1 MPAKQSSYQIHDVF
15 APLKPIPEIKGLV
28 RVVDSLS
35 LNEVIVIDVNPAR
48 QTVPYSIGYDRWIDI
63 LDGGEAEKV
72 LDPYIHL
79 PSAPTGL
86 PPVATERLKDVIAA
100 TTTVSQNPSLL
111 HRRTTLSGE
120 IASVAR
126 NLKLSQRN
134 VKRWILE
141 WLQAGRNPA
150 VVVKKFMD
158 AEPRQLRGI
167 QVAGKKRGVAST
179 KPELASE
186 APAHEVADNVAKAYT
201 SYIKSQGMPWK
212 SAYYE
217 MLIKLYEVPAG
228 AITKDED
235 DEVLLTPALIEKYR
249 LPTWHQFRYR
259 CRRLQAKESKDL
271 DGLPRGERGSATDNV
286 PGPGFFEI
294 DATHFQIQLV
304 SRVTKSALV
313 GRPSVYLIVDIYS
326 DVITGYALT
335 LENPSWAV
343 AALALYN
350 TFSDKGAIFERLG
363 LPFVSA
369 DWPCRE
375 LPNMLR
381 ADRAELV
388 SNMGQEFPASGVRV
402 EVTPSMTPIAK
413 GSVEG
418 KNSETKH
425 SHKSRFN
432 LPGLFSKYR
441 KRRESDGK
449 RHAALD
455 LLEFER
461 ILVEIIMDLNRR
473 AVKAS
478 RLPPDALQETS
489 RVASRV
495 GFYEWALEARP
506 GFTRTM
512 GANFVY
518 EHLLT
523 KDRGTV
529 TPGGI
534 KFNGEV
540 FNCDWLRANGYLT
553 AALNGSY
560 EIAVSY
566 NPLFAG
572 ELFFFDRKR
581 NSWPAASNVDPEILR
596 IRASFP
602 EAKEY
607 RALQRK
613 YAEQAGLNHHGQQRQ
628 RTPVVKQA
636 IKEAVAEKNLLPVQP
651 KGSKRQIRENRSAE
665 KAKFRSA
672 GLNGALPAQPPA
684 PASPPSGAQAATPT
698 LSSDGGAE
706 PSTPN
711 ESTATATATA
721 KFKSLW
727 SKVNAVS
734 K

>member
-1 MPAKQSSYQIHDVF
+1 MILQQSSYQIHDVF
-15 APLKPIPEIKGLV
+15 APLKPIPEIQGLI
-28 RVVDSLS
+28 RVIDSVNLS
-35 LNEVIVIDVNPAR
+35 EVIVIRVDSVR
-48 QTVPYSIGYDRWIDI
+48 TTVPYSINYDRWIDI
-63 LDGGEAEKV
+63 LDSREAEKV
-72 LDPYIHL
+72 IDPYIQL

-86 PPVATERLKDVIAA
+86 PPIANQRLKDVIAA
-100 TTTVSQNPSLL
+100 TTTVSQNPNLL
-111 HRRTTLSGE
+111 HRRTTLSSE
-120 IASVAR
+120 IASVAQSL
-126 NLKLSQRN
+126 NLSQRN

-150 VVVKKFMD
+150 IVVKKFMD
-158 AEPRQLRGI
+158 VEPRRLRGI

-179 KPELASE
+179 KPELTSD
-186 APAHEVADNVAKAYT
+186 APAHEIADNVAKAYT
-201 SYIKSQGMPWK
+201 SYVKSHGMPWK

-217 MLIKLYEVPAG
+217 MLIRLYKVPAG
-228 AITKDED
+228 AFKENQGS
-235 DEVLLTPALIEKYR
+235 EVLLTPTLIEKYR

-259 CRRLQAKESKDL
+259 CRRLQENEAKNFDEV
-271 DGLPRGERGSATDNV
+271 PRGERGNATDNV

-326 DVITGYALT
+326 DAIAGYALT

-350 TFSDKGAIFERLG
+350 TFCDKGPIFERLG

-418 KNSETKH
+418 KHSETKH
-425 SHKSRFN
+425 SHKSRFD

-449 RHAALD
+449 RQAALN
-455 LLEFER
+455 LLQFES
-461 ILVEIIMDLNRR
+461 ILVEIIMDLNLK
-473 AVKAS
+473 AVKS
-478 RLPPDALQETS
+478 TRLPPDAFQVSS
-489 RVASRV
+489 RVASRI

-506 GFTRTM
+506 GFTRKM
-512 GANFVY
+512 SANFVY

-529 TPGGI
+529 TTGGI
-534 KFNGEV
+534 KFKGEV
-540 FNCDWLRANGYLT
+540 FNCDRLRVNGYLIE
-553 AALNGSY
+553 ALNGSFS
-560 EIAVSY
+560 IAVCY

-572 ELFFFDRKR
+572 EVFFFDRK
-581 NSWPAASNVDPEILR
+581 SIAWQSASNVDPEILR
-596 IRASFP
+596 IRASFS

-613 YAEQAGLNHHGQQRQ
+613 YSEQAGLNHHGQQRE
-628 RTPVVKQA
+628 RTLVVKQA
-636 IKEAVAEKNLLPVQP
+636 IKDAVAEKNLLPAQSSRSR
-651 KGSKRQIRENRSAE
+651 KKIRENRSAE

-672 GLNGALPAQPPA
+672 GLNGALPALSQNLD
-684 PASPPSGAQAATPT
+684 SPPTAPVLGEDAGSTQSTHSKSNEPTAA
-698 LSSDGGAE
+698 A
-706 PSTPN
+706 
-711 ESTATATATA
+711 A

-727 SKVNAVS
+727 SKVDAVS